1 MIIYV
6 MDDRSYSLDFVAI
19 RTYYIN
25 GWWVYPYSY
34 RNCRH
39 NRCGKSL
46 EKQKK
51 IITFHQPKEQKDT
64 GRLSAGG
71 NILNNKKDTFE
82 NNKEKI
88 TGQIKEAAGK
98 ISGNEQLELKGRI
111 QSSKADFKKN
121 INIHNNVDEVKEGIA
136 GKINDML
143 DKKDAKK
150 DKK

>member
-1 MIIYV
+1 
-6 MDDRSYSLDFVAI
+6 MDDHSYSLDFVAI

-25 GWWVYPYSY
+25 GRWIYPYSY

-39 NRCGKSL
+39 SSCGKSL
-46 EKQKK
+46 EKQKE
-51 IITFHQPKEQKDT
+51 IMTFHQPKEQNGT

-71 NILNNKKDTFE
+71 DSMNNRKDTFD

-98 ISGNEQLELKGRI
+98 ISGNEQLELKGKI
-111 QSSKADFKKN
+111 QSSKADFKKSTN
-121 INIHNNVDEVKEGIA
+121 LHNNVNEVKESIA

>member
-1 MIIYV
+1 MIIYA
-6 MDDRSYSLDFVAI
+6 MDDRSYPLDFVAI
-19 RTYYIN
+19 RIYYIN
-25 GWWVYPYSY
+25 GRWVYPYSY
-34 RNCRH
+34 RNCSH
-39 NRCGKSL
+39 SGCDKSL
-46 EKQKK
+46 ARQKK
-51 IITFHQPKEQKDT
+51 IITFHQPKEQNET

-71 NILNNKKDTFE
+71 NIMNNKKDTFD
-82 NNKEKI
+82 NNKEKM

-98 ISGNEQLELKGRI
+98 ITGNEQLELKGRI